1 MVKTDSYL
9 QFEAG
14 KLTYRVVPVT
24 EEIIRIIVS
33 GKEIKE
39 AQDSLIIEKKEY
51 PEVDFSAEEN
61 AGNIIVKTTKVC
73 AEINTASG
81 DIIWKH
87 ADGSQWLSQKKPELT
102 ETDVI
107 HYNTGDEEPIINRVK
122 TVDGERNFIQNLKA
136 EKVRTAYR
144 GKLFFTWKE
153 DEEIH
158 GLGQAEEGIYNY
170 RGHCQYLYQH
180 NMRIPMPVLVSTE
193 GYGILVDCC
202 SLMTFN
208 DDLKDSVNVSAA
220 DEKSDFAGEE
230 LSILVS
236 AGWMDNRYDETIKRF
251 EDTYDVTVDLQT
263 IPADQYSDL
272 LQSKLATDSC
282 ADIFWIQSNP
292 FAIESTIV
300 DPEKY
305 CIDFTGASWENVMPE
320 TRKESCVYNDKLYG
334 LQIWNASP
342 EYVMVYNKTLFEEN
356 GWEVPTTYDELK
368 ELCGKIQD
376 AGITPWFMPGADG
389 WQHQL
394 AFFQIGGVY
403 EEATPGLYDELN
415 ENKATFADNEKMLEV
430 LNEFKELSDAGYF
443 GEDWIGTDSTN
454 MSNEFGDRNCA
465 MALANSSFIKQ
476 IQEDT
481 GTSDEFGMFLEP
493 LGDNT
498 WYPSSNSGPT
508 MFGYKGTEHEDLVKE
523 FFNFVTTTESLQ
535 EILDNSPA
543 YTNLDVNDDKLEQH
557 WLPEEQEFLKTVPD
571 DKKAVVTLQ
580 TGTKYTNDYWTQ
592 FGQDMVAFCQG
603 EMEANDVLK
612 NMDTNRAEAAKT
624 VGDENW
630 K

>member
-1 MVKTDSYL
+1 MKRKSFVAVACAAAMIASMTS
-9 QFEAG
+9 G
-14 KLTYRVVPVT
+14 LTVFA
-24 EEIIRIIVS
+24 EET
-33 GKEIKE
+33 
-39 AQDSLIIEKKEY
+39 A
-51 PEVDFSAEEN
+51 DFS
-61 AGNIIVKTTKVC
+61 
-73 AEINTASG
+73 
-81 DIIWKH
+81 
-87 ADGSQWLSQKKPELT
+87 
-102 ETDVI
+102 
-107 HYNTGDEEPIINRVK
+107 
-122 TVDGERNFIQNLKA
+122 
-136 EKVRTAYR
+136 
-144 GKLFFTWKE
+144 
-153 DEEIH
+153 
-158 GLGQAEEGIYNY
+158 
-170 RGHCQYLYQH
+170 
-180 NMRIPMPVLVSTE
+180 
-193 GYGILVDCC
+193 
-202 SLMTFN
+202 
-208 DDLKDSVNVSAA
+208 
-220 DEKSDFAGEE
+220 GEE

-236 AGWMDNRYDETIKRF
+236 AGWMDNRYDATIERF
-251 EDTYDVTVDLQT
+251 EDTYGVTVDLQT

-305 CIDFTGASWENVMPE
+305 CIDFTGASWEDLMPE
-320 TRKESCVYNDKLYG
+320 ARKTSCVYNDKLYG
-334 LQIWNASP
+334 LQIWHNSP

-356 GWEVPTTYDELK
+356 GWEIPSTYAELK
-368 ELCGKIQD
+368 DLCAKIAEQ
-376 AGITPWFMPGADG
+376 GITPWFMPGADG

-403 EEATPGLYDELN
+403 EEATPGLYDALN
-415 ENKATFADNEKMLEV
+415 TNQATFADNEKMLEV

-454 MSNEFGDRNCA
+454 LTNEFGDRNIA
-465 MALANSSFIKQ
+465 MAMANSSYIQQIKD
-476 IQEDT
+476 DT
-481 GTSDEFGMFLEP
+481 GTEDEFGMFLIP

-498 WYPSSNSGPT
+498 WYPTNPAGPT

-543 YTNLDVNDDKLEQH
+543 YTNVDMNDDAIEQH
-557 WLPEEQEFLKTVPD
+557 WLPEEEEFLATVD
-571 DKKAVVTLQ
+571 DSKKGVSVLQ
-580 TGTKYTNDYWTQ
+580 TGTKYTNDYWMQ